1 MQEVAANN
9 LINGTGN
16 SSTLA
21 QDLVL
26 YVQSTVNLNGRG
38 NSTVPISRIDDI
50 VSGLGNTSIVVA
62 SNSSFLISQPVNA
75 SASTF
80 MVGAMFTYG
89 RGGGSVSNMNRTTG
103 VIDSS
108 VTAAATVNN
117 QTLSGVTSISMY
129 VIGEPVLYENIDT
142 STNKTL
148 ASSVIVASVQRT
160 TSVPIIM
167 ELFFKVLPEYAPPSG
182 VDGSFQCSFYDSNT
196 SSWKE
201 SGCSLPT
208 FSATFQRYE
217 CNCNHTTSFAL
228 IWLPAGSALR
238 ASDRSLRPVDIASLV
253 FQSVSIVCFIAI
265 IIHALLIRCINPLM
279 RLRPSDLLPLISGAS
294 TTLLFAFYIALGM
307 TVYTRTSSA
316 NETQCFLS
324 SSVLMFFVYFFL
336 IFMFCAKT
344 SVGYFNYLRFVYL
357 FPQPSYRR
365 LFILLLISFLLSIGW
380 TSFAAGFNS
389 NASFHITQL
398 YPYRICWFTRDVI
411 YYFVTIPV
419 CIFLLLNL
427 ITMIFVAKS
436 IINHARNATS
446 RHQSYERAKRC
457 VLVLLSSCVTQGVGW
472 LLGPFIS
479 FVDPAAGQVLEWF
492 FVVFNGLEGVWS
504 ILLYIIIRTQ
514 RMDEQKRATA
524 VKERT
529 KTSNIASDN
538 YRTRF
543 GLDDRG
549 RRSSARKDD
558 TEITHRN
565 VRRQATPAI
574 NDLNENRTI
583 HAPVTEDDT
592 SSL

>member
-1 MQEVAANN
+1 M
-9 LINGTGN
+9 
-16 SSTLA
+16 
-21 QDLVL
+21 
-26 YVQSTVNLNGRG
+26 
-38 NSTVPISRIDDI
+38 PISRIDEVVD
-50 VSGLGNTSIVVA
+50 GLGNTSIIAA
-62 SNSSFLISQPVNA
+62 SNSSFLISQPVNQNTG
-75 SASTF
+75 TF
-80 MVGAMFTYG
+80 LVGAAFTG
-89 RGGGSVSNMNRTTG
+89 GSGGGSIINVNRTTG
-103 VIDSS
+103 VINSS
-108 VTAAATVNN
+108 VTAAATVSN
-117 QTLSGVTSISMY
+117 QTLSGVTSIGMY
-129 VIGEPVLYENIDT
+129 IISQPVLYENIDN
-142 STNKTL
+142 SSDKSL
-148 ASSVIVASVQRT
+148 VSSVIVASVQRNNPA
-160 TSVPIIM
+160 PISI

-182 VDGSFQCSFYDSNT
+182 VDGSFQCSFYDNNT

-208 FSATFQRYE
+208 YNPTFQRYE

-514 RMDEQKRATA
+514 RMDEQKRVTA
-524 VKERT
+524 VTELT
-529 KTSNIASDN
+529 KSPDTTGDK
-538 YRTRF
+538 YRTRTDF
-543 GLDDRG
+543 DDRR
-549 RRSSARKDD
+549 RRSSVRTGDI
-558 TEITHRN
+558 EIIQRN
-565 VRRQATPAI
+565 VRREATPI
-574 NDLNENRTI
+574 FNDLNESRTI
-583 HAPVTEDDT
+583 NWPVTEDDS